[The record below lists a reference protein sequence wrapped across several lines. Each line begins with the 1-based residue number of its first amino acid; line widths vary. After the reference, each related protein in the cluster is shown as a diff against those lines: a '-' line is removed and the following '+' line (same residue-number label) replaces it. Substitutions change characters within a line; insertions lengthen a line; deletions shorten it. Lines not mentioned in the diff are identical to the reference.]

1 MNTYKNLRTLITLKR
16 KTREEILAMMDVFL
30 MNNRI
35 TEAQYAELIDLMDEV
50 GLE

>member
-1 MNTYKNLRTLITLKR
+1 MNTYKNLRTLIMLKR
-16 KTREEILAMMDVFL
+16 KSREEILGMMDVFL

-35 TEAQYAELIDLMDEV
+35 SEDQYNELIALMDEV